1 MPDRKLG
8 WAIGLVPWMVVWGVA
23 LAGAAPAGAQAP
35 VPVGDQF
42 QINTYTSDY
51 QSGPSVAADADG
63 DFVVVWDSQGSSGT
77 DTGVSNASIQGQRYG
92 SDGSVQGAQFQVN
105 SYTTAGQFSGVVAMA
120 PDGDFVVVWVSFRS
134 SGTDPLGY
142 SIQAQRHASDGSPQ
156 GAQFQVNTYTT
167 NRQDR
172 PDVAVAEGGDFVVVW
187 TSNGSSGTDT
197 SYRSIHGQRY
207 AADGST
213 QGTEFQVNGYTTNE
227 QNYPAVAVAG
237 DGDFVV
243 VWGSYGSYGTDTTFL
258 GNWSIQGQRY
268 ASNGSTQGAQFQ
280 VNSYTSSFQV
290 YPSVAA
296 NAVGEFVVVWE
307 SYGSSGSDQDHR
319 SVHGQRYSA
328 DGSPQGAQFQ
338 VNSYTTG
345 SQSYPS
351 VAAAAD
357 GDFVVA
363 WTSDGS
369 SGTDAFGTSIQG
381 QRYASDGSAQGAQF
395 QVNDH
400 TTSYQSIPSVAAASG
415 GDFVVAW
422 MSFDSSGTDTSY
434 WSVQAKRYAS
444 DGSAQ
449 GTQFQVNTYT
459 TSTQYRPRVAATNN
473 GDFVVV
479 WDSDGS
485 SGTDDSGDSIQGQR
499 YASDGSAQGAEFQV
513 NSYTTNL
520 QLIPSVAVAADG
532 DFLVSW
538 WSHGS
543 PGTDSSDTSIQA
555 QLYASD
561 GSAQGAQFQVNTYT
575 TGGQVQPSV
584 AAVDDRDFIL
594 AWMSYGSSATDTSDA
609 SIQGQRYRVAP
620 LPVPALSRSM
630 GLALVAAIMLVGVC
644 VLGRRS

>member
-338 VNSYTTG
+338 VNSYTTDNQMY
-345 SQSYPS
+345 SDVTLS
-351 VAAAAD
+351 AD
-357 GDFVVA
+357 GDFVVVWMSYA
-363 WTSDGS
+363 
-369 SGTDAFGTSIQG
+369 GTDGWPPGVQG
-381 QRYASDGSAQGAQF
+381 QRYASDGSAQG
-395 QVNDH
+395 
-400 TTSYQSIPSVAAASG
+400 G
-415 GDFVVAW
+415 E
-422 MSFDSSGTDTSY
+422 
-434 WSVQAKRYAS
+434 
-444 DGSAQ
+444 
-449 GTQFQVNTYT
+449 FQVNTYT
-459 TSTQYRPRVAATNN
+459 LHRQGDPSVAALPAGAFIAAWT
-473 GDFVVV
+473 
-479 WDSDGS
+479 S
-485 SGTDDSGDSIQGQR
+485 SGSFGSDTSYFSIQGQR
-499 YASDGSAQGAEFQV
+499 YS
-513 NSYTTNL
+513 
-520 QLIPSVAVAADG
+520 
-532 DFLVSW
+532 
-538 WSHGS
+538 
-543 PGTDSSDTSIQA
+543 
-555 QLYASD
+555 
-561 GSAQGAQFQVNTYT
+561 
-575 TGGQVQPSV
+575 
-584 AAVDDRDFIL
+584 
-594 AWMSYGSSATDTSDA
+594 
-609 SIQGQRYRVAP
+609 
-620 LPVPALSRSM
+620 LPARGVPALSPPAT
-630 GLALVAAIMLVGVC
+630 LALGAVLMLLGVGFA
-644 VLGRRS
+644 LRRRS